1 MRFGG
6 QMRSLF
12 LVLIGILIIGGC
24 FVGMLWLGHRA
35 QRTEM
40 AVVAVQT
47 IPPLEPITS
56 AEVKLEPVPAVEVH
70 GARYVT
76 ASVVVG
82 RFSQYGIYAGTV
94 LQSGMLMTH
103 TGGLSTLDVQLNTAS
118 KQEKQALEAVPLPLN
133 QSAGFTLPVAGDHV
147 TLLGVLQKPASAGS
161 QQNAIQQAQV
171 VIARGLVLSVLAPQS
186 SPTPGV
192 GIGGGSQ
199 PPAATQATSGVLVL
213 GLTLQQAEKLALAES
228 MGKVTLLL
236 DKANG
241 QPCGSTGCPTV
252 TQQTLTQVPVKG

>member
-6 QMRSLF
+6 QMRSMF
-12 LVLIGILIIGGC
+12 LVLLGILIIGGC
-24 FVGMLWLGHRA
+24 FLGMLWLGHRA

-47 IPPLEPITS
+47 IPPLQPIT
-56 AEVKLEPVPAVEVH
+56 AADVTLKPVPAVEVH

-82 RFSQYGIYAGTV
+82 RFSQYGIFAGTV
-94 LQSGMLMTH
+94 LQPGMLMTG
-103 TGGLSTLDVQLNTAS
+103 TGGLSTLDVQLNNAS
-118 KQEKQALEAVPLPLN
+118 KQTHQTLEAVPLPLN
-133 QSAGFTLPVAGDHV
+133 QSAGFTLPVDGDYV
-147 TLLGVLQKPASAGS
+147 TLIGVLQKPPSGTRTTS
-161 QQNAIQQAQV
+161 TQQAQV

-192 GIGGGSQ
+192 GISGGSQ

-213 GLTLQQAEKLALAES
+213 GLTLQQAEKVALAES

-241 QPCGSTGCPTV
+241 QICGSTCSVV
-252 TQQTLTQVPVKG
+252 TTKTLTQ